1 MLWKS
6 DFDHETAYRVRICKP
21 FKEPMNRFPLA
32 GRYDIPIWFTCPLGF
47 FDWRNR
53 FLRIDSCLC
62 SKISYQKPLRTFTI
76 TWFSV
81 HLMIFFHIKM
91 SFTLM
96 IDCRD
101 SWSLVIKS
109 VQESDAGKYICQV
122 RQIFANLTT
131 VVYTDKWFE
140 NRKISGDL
148 SIRIL

>member
-1 MLWKS
+1 
-6 DFDHETAYRVRICKP
+6 
-21 FKEPMNRFPLA
+21 
-32 GRYDIPIWFTCPLGF
+32 
-47 FDWRNR
+47 
-53 FLRIDSCLC
+53 
-62 SKISYQKPLRTFTI
+62 
-76 TWFSV
+76 
-81 HLMIFFHIKM
+81 
-91 SFTLM
+91 M